1 MLKEAKI
8 DVKMITGDIRLTA
21 INVGKQLGMISNEE
35 AQEEI
40 IRKSE
45 VLTFSSHLP
54 QKKISQ
60 INHEEAKEKSNTPK
74 NDLNNVIHI

>member
-21 INVGKQLGMISNEE
+21 INVGKQLGMISTEDAEN
-35 AQEEI
+35 EI

-54 QKKISQ
+54 
-60 INHEEAKEKSNTPK
+60 
-74 NDLNNVIHI
+74 